1 MGQFNIQS
9 KASSKASLRLI
20 QSQVYCTVI
29 STLVQ
34 FKLQSTGLIQN
45 LLYFT
50 IPNGSLFLNILL
62 NTYCTDNQPY
72 LSVPLWGTLCL
83 LYRLWCPL
91 LEPSVCCIGCG
102 APGWKMLLF
111 RRPTRAYRLMVSAP
125 LYQGMSE
132 PVVLEEQIPG
142 SDPSQVQGED
152 IYTRV

>member
-83 LYRLWCPL
+83 LYRLWCPR
-91 LEPSVCCIGCG
+91 LEN
-102 APGWKMLLF
+102 AAF
-111 RRPTRAYRLMVSAP
+111 QATYTRAYRLMVSAP